1 MKRPGAVSKP
11 SRTIGERRK
20 RLLALCSGL
29 PEVEAPAVG
38 ARDEHVAFRVRKKTF
53 AYYLFDHHGDGRI
66 ALWCKA
72 TPGEQGILVEHDPDR
87 FFVPPYLGPKGWIG
101 LRLDLP
107 TIDWGQVAYL
117 VDMAYR
123 LSAPRTLV
131 GKLK

>member
-1 MKRPGAVSKP
+1 MPTKP
-11 SRTIGERRK
+11 SRAIDERRK
-20 RLLALCSGL
+20 RLVEICQAL

-38 ARDEHVAFRVRKKTF
+38 SRDEHIAFRVRKKTF
-53 AYYLFDHHGDGRI
+53 AYYLFDHHGDGKI

-72 TPGEQGILVEHDPDR
+72 APGEQGILVEHDPRR

-107 TIDWGQVAYL
+107 KTDWGQIAYL

-123 LSAPRTLV
+123 LSAPRALV
-131 GKLK
+131 AKLK